1 MQINKDR
8 TMNEPARHP
17 SARREL
23 KEKIIEA
30 AGHLFAEHGIKS
42 ITMDDIAASFG
53 ISKRTLYE
61 MFADKETLLIEC
73 IRREMEEELAYMQ
86 QLAESC
92 NVLEILLKKYQRS
105 IERFHATS
113 RRFFEEI
120 QKYPRAYEFLRNGNN
135 RTTENAVNFFREGV
149 RQGFF
154 RDDINFPIVNYLLRA
169 QIDILM
175 ESDLCKT
182 YPFLDVYEAIMF
194 TFLRGISTPKGAIA
208 LDEFIC
214 EYRKH
219 TQE

>member
-1 MQINKDR
+1 
-8 TMNEPARHP
+8 MNELARQP

-23 KEKIIEA
+23 KERIIEA

-42 ITMDDIAASFG
+42 ITMDDIATSFG

-73 IRREMEEELAYMQ
+73 IRREMEEELAYIQ

-113 RRFFEEI
+113 RRFFEDI

-135 RTTENAVNFFREGV
+135 RTTEDAVNFFREGV

-154 RDDINFPIVNYLLRA
+154 RDDINFPIVNHLLRA

-194 TFLRGISTPKGAIA
+194 TFLRGISTPKGAVA
-208 LDEFIC
+208 LDEFIH

-219 TQE
+219 TLMKNEE

>member
-1 MQINKDR
+1 
-8 TMNEPARHP
+8 MNEPARHP

-61 MFADKETLLIEC
+61 MFVDKETLLIEC

-169 QIDILM
+169 QDG
-175 ESDLCKT
+175 ERPVQDL
-182 YPFLDVYEAIMF
+182 PLPGRV
-194 TFLRGISTPKGAIA
+194 RGHHVHLPARHLHAQGGHCAGRVH
-208 LDEFIC
+208 L
-214 EYRKH
+214 
-219 TQE
+219 

>member
-1 MQINKDR
+1 
-8 TMNEPARHP
+8 MNEPSKHL

-30 AGHLFAEHGIKS
+30 AGLLFAEHGIRG

-61 MFADKETLLIEC
+61 VFADKETLLIEC
-73 IRREMEEELAYMQ
+73 IRRDMEQENEYMKQ
-86 QLAESC
+86 ISKSC
-92 NVLEILLKKYQRS
+92 NVLEILLKRYQRS
-105 IERFHATS
+105 IERYHATS
-113 RRFFEEI
+113 KRFFEDL
-120 QKYPRAYEFLRNGNN
+120 QKYPRAYEFLKKSNN
-135 RTTENAVNFFREGV
+135 RSTEDAVSFFREGV

-154 RDDINFPIVNYLLRA
+154 REDTNFPIVNHLVRA
-169 QIDILM
+169 QMDILM

-182 YPFLDVYEAIMF
+182 YPFLDVYESIMF

-208 LDEFIC
+208 LDEFIR

-219 TQE
+219 FRKSD